1 METTLNK
8 LKAANACTER
18 YKVLLTALGKT
29 QADDEPLLIAKIIET
44 NGIEDAI
51 WALRT
56 VEGKDREIRLFLA
69 DCAEMVLPIFEKDY
83 PNDDRPRKAIQAAR
97 DYANGLIGEEAM
109 YAAMY
114 AAWDAAGDA
123 AWDAAR
129 DAARAAAWDAARAA
143 ASAAASAA
151 GWDAARAAAWANIQN
166 LLLKYC

>member
-8 LKAANACTER
+8 LKAADACTER

-29 QADDEPLLIAKIIET
+29 EADDEPLPITKIIET

-56 VEGKDREIRLFLA
+56 VEGKDRELRLFAA

-83 PNDDRPRKAIQAAR
+83 PNDDRPRKAIQAVR
-97 DYANGLIGEEAM
+97 DYANGLIDEKAW
-109 YAAMY
+109 A
-114 AAWDAAGDA
+114 AAWDASSA
-123 AWDAAR
+123 
-129 DAARAAAWDAARAA
+129 AARAAAWDAA
-143 ASAAASAA
+143 
-151 GWDAARAAAWANIQN
+151 WVDIKN